1 MTVNAKPQN
10 SEQIS
15 EQGTMFDLQYSDQ
28 WPNRVTG
35 LVAKD
40 LGVGQA
46 LAASD
51 VQEWK
56 VQFRKRAMFLAAT
69 GDPFT
74 SEDIIEYVGLPRDS
88 EMNAN
93 NAVGAMMNALAK
105 EGVIRK
111 TKERQVSKRPQS
123 HGREIAVWAGPSS
136 IGET

>member
-1 MTVNAKPQN
+1 MSQE
-10 SEQIS
+10 S
-15 EQGTMFDLQYSDQ
+15 MFDLQYDQQ
-28 WPNRVTG
+28 WPNQVTG

-40 LGVGQA
+40 MGTTVA
-46 LAASD
+46 LTASD

-56 VQFRKRAMFLAAT
+56 TQFRKRAVFLAAT
-69 GDPFT
+69 GYPFT

-111 TKERQVSKRPQS
+111 TKERRVSKRPLS
-123 HGREIAVWAGPSS
+123 HGREIAVWAGPSN
-136 IGET
+136 IGDT

>member
-1 MTVNAKPQN
+1 VTVNAKPQN
-10 SEQIS
+10 NEQPS

-40 LGVGQA
+40 LGVSQA
-46 LAASD
+46 LAAND
-51 VQEWK
+51 IQEWK
-56 VQFRKRAMFLAAT
+56 AQFRRHATFLAGT
-69 GDPFT
+69 GDTFT
-74 SEDIIEYVGLPRDS
+74 SEDIIDYVGLPRDS

-93 NAVGAMMNALAK
+93 NAVGAMMTVLAR

-111 TKERQVSKRPQS
+111 TKERRVSKRPLS
-123 HGREIAVWAGPSS
+123 HGREIAVWAGPSN